1 GRLRVGGE
9 ELVHALRQRVV
20 EALHLR
26 DVQRGRG
33 ADALERAEVAEQRP
47 LALLA
52 DAGNLRQHAAEVAL
66 APQLAVEGDGEAV
79 RLVAQ
84 PREQVQLAGVLAQH
98 HRVLLT
104 WEEDALRAALDVAL
118 HEAAL
123 LARAPFARDLRRLD

>member
-52 DAGNLRQHAAEVAL
+52 DAGNLLQHAAEVAL
-66 APQLAVEGDGEAV
+66 AAQLAVEGDGEAV

-84 PREQVQLAGVLAQH
+84 PGEQMELAGVLPQH
-98 HRVLLT
+98 DRVLLP
-104 WEEDALRAALDVAL
+104 WEKHALRAPLDVAL
-118 HEAAL
+118 DEASFLPGTA
-123 LARAPFARDLRRLD
+123 APRRRLR